1 MSKDTQSKQ
10 VPDFTGPL
18 PPPLGRKPPRMP
30 KCSRCRNHGYVSPLK
45 GHKRYCNWK
54 DCQCLKC
61 KLIVERQRVMAAQ
74 VALRRQQAQE
84 EELGI
89 CSPVTLPVPEL
100 NVKNEAGAEFS
111 FSVDGQSLTPT
122 SSSSNSS
129 QAGTASHSPSSSSPS
144 ATVRAHTEGS
154 SNPYNNFYQPSRYPT
169 NYGSLY
175 NYQQY
180 QVALRRQQAQEEE
193 LGICSPV
200 TLPVPELNVKNEA
213 GAEFSFSVD
222 GQSLTP
228 TSSSSNSSQA
238 GTASRSLSSSSP
250 SATVRAHTE
259 GSSNPYNNF
268 YQPSRYPTYYSNLY
282 NYQQYQ
288 KSLGDGCLPSHN
300 MSSQY
305 CMHSFYPAATYL
317 TQGLGSTTCVPPIYS
332 LEGSNN
338 NNSNNSNNSSNNS
351 SNSSSSNYNLSET
364 MAASFSPSSIITGHN
379 STMNYRPVNSLDVK
393 AECEISF
400 TVNSVFDSE
409 ATE

>member
-1 MSKDTQSKQ
+1 MSKDKQSKQ

-129 QAGTASHSPSSSSPS
+129 QAGTAS
-144 ATVRAHTEGS
+144 
-154 SNPYNNFYQPSRYPT
+154 
-169 NYGSLY
+169 
-175 NYQQY
+175 
-180 QVALRRQQAQEEE
+180 
-193 LGICSPV
+193 
-200 TLPVPELNVKNEA
+200 
-213 GAEFSFSVD
+213 
-222 GQSLTP
+222 
-228 TSSSSNSSQA
+228 
-238 GTASRSLSSSSP
+238 RSLSSSSP

-282 NYQQYQ
+282 NYQQYQQ

-338 NNSNNSNNSSNNS
+338 NNNNNNSN
-351 SNSSSSNYNLSET
+351 NYNLSET

-379 STMNYRPVNSLDVK
+379 STMNYRPVNSVDVK